1 MLMVPEDGA
10 RPGTRVPRI
19 SAILR
24 PAASCWAICCAS
36 ITCTVPGIEAM
47 LASLRLAEITVSP
60 SDSGSPALADTG
72 GAGCRVMLRS
82 PLKRHS
88 SPLPCNSRS
97 SACSAL

>member
-1 MLMVPEDGA
+1 
-10 RPGTRVPRI
+10 
-19 SAILR
+19 
-24 PAASCWAICCAS
+24 
-36 ITCTVPGIEAM
+36 M

-60 SDSGSPALADTG
+60 SESGSPALADTG

-88 SPLPCNSRS
+88 SPLPCSSCS